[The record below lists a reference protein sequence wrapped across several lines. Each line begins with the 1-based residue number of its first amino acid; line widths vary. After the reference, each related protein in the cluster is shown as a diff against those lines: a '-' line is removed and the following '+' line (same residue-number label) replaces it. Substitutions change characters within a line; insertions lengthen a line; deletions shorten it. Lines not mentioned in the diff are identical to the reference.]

1 MMNKFI
7 VVVMIFKV
15 LMVIVIMYEVIIK
28 NVNENENKMY

>member
-28 NVNENENKMY
+28 NGNKNENKL

>member
-7 VVVMIFKV
+7 IVVMIFKV
-15 LMVIVIMYEVIIK
+15 FMVIVIMYEVIIK